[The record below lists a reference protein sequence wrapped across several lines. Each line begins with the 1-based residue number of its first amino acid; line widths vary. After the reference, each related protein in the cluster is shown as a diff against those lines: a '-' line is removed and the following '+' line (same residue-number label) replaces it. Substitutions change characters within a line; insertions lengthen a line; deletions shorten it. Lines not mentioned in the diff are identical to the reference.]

1 MPKSALLDET
11 ACWDAV
17 TRRDPAADGQ
27 FYIGVLTTR
36 IYCRP
41 SCPARHP
48 LRKNVRFYRD
58 PAQAERDGLRPCLR
72 CRPLA
77 AIGRDPNAERIRRIC
92 RYIEAHAAQADP
104 AALSLEQLAQRAN
117 LSRFHFQRSFQ
128 AIAGV
133 TPKQYVE
140 ARRLNQLKTNLR
152 QSPDVTAAIY
162 DAGYG
167 SSSRVYER
175 SDAQLGMTPKQYR
188 EGGANLI
195 ITHATVDSPAGKIM
209 IGATDRGICFAQ
221 FGRSTEELLRALEAE
236 YPAALLEA
244 MREPAPPVFRQWI
257 AALSAHLAGKQ
268 PPHKDLPLDI
278 RATAFQ
284 MRVWNYLRSIPF
296 GQTRSYAEVAG
307 AIGQP
312 GAARAVAGACAR
324 NTVAILIPCHR
335 VIRGS
340 GEFGGYRWGLETKK
354 RLIEAER
361 LATASAAASQP
372 GRPHKTMVCP
382 TVDAVSAK

>member
-1 MPKSALLDET
+1 MPQVVKLDEA
-11 ACWDAV
+11 ACWEAV
-17 TRRDPAADGQ
+17 SRRDRASDGK
-27 FYIGVLTTR
+27 FFLGVLTTG

-41 SCPARHP
+41 SCPSRHP
-48 LRKNVRFYRD
+48 LRKNARFYRD

-77 AIGRDPNAERIRRIC
+77 VVSRDPNAELIRKIC
-92 RYIEAHAAQADP
+92 RYIETHATEPDA
-104 AALSLEQLAQRAN
+104 AALSLEALARRAG

-128 AIAGV
+128 AIVGV

-140 ARRLNQLKTNLR
+140 ACRLTQLKANLR

-175 SDAQLGMTPKQYR
+175 SDAHLGMTPKQYR
-188 EGGANLI
+188 DGGSNLI
-195 ITHATVDSPAGKIM
+195 ITHTMVDSPAGKLM
-209 IGATDRGICFAQ
+209 IGATDRGICFVQ
-221 FGRSTEELLRALEAE
+221 FGANREELLRALEAE

-244 MREPAPPVFRQWI
+244 MRDPAPPVFRQWI
-257 AALSAHLAGKQ
+257 TALSAHLAGKQ
-268 PPHKDLPLDI
+268 QPHKDLPLDI

-284 MRVWNYLRSIPF
+284 MRVWNYLQSIPY
-296 GQTRSYAEVAG
+296 GQTRSYSEVAA

-312 GAARAVAGACAR
+312 RAARAVANACAR

-335 VIRGS
+335 VIRGT
-340 GEFGGYRWGLETKK
+340 GEPGGYRWGLDRKK
-354 RLIEAER
+354 KLLQVEQS
-361 LATASAAASQP
+361 LPTA
-372 GRPHKTMVCP
+372 G
-382 TVDAVSAK
+382 